1 LPAGGAFWV
10 LLDLRLKVPLG
21 MGGHSP
27 SKKFCY
33 NQTMNCPTCKK
44 PMKKVSWSLS
54 NNGKKGT
61 DYKEYDRTIYQ
72 CVEDDAWVT
81 TELPATTS

>member
-1 LPAGGAFWV
+1 LGTFGPAAKSTAGYGRAQPINF
-10 LLDLRLKVPLG
+10 
-21 MGGHSP
+21 
-27 SKKFCY
+27 FCY
-33 NQTMNCPTCKK
+33 NLYMNCPTCKK